1 MPQAEW
7 DALAREVHDL
17 ARRVAEIETHLGR
30 TEWGAGL
37 PAAGPVEE
45 RPASVPAADAASL
58 VPIVGRSLLGLAGA
72 YLLRALTDGGN
83 ISPRAGVAA
92 GILYAMG
99 WLVWAARTPAGRRF
113 ETALHGLTS
122 VLILSPLLWEATLR
136 LHALSTW
143 AAAAILVAFAIFGLA
158 ISWRKNLAIVATIAT
173 LAGLGTASALLMAT
187 HDVLPFTLAFLVIAT
202 AVEASA
208 CLNHWLS
215 ERWLAAAAADLSVL
229 LATWLVTNARGLPES
244 YAPIPPG
251 WLIGAQVG
259 LLAIYLV
266 STVVRTLLRGFTFTG
281 FEIAQ
286 CAVAFTIALGG
297 GLQLS
302 ATAPRLAPAI
312 GTLAL
317 AGAAACY
324 MLSLLR
330 LQRRGACRRNLYT
343 YSTFGILLALAGS
356 RILLA
361 ASADILWFVLAVAC
375 AGAGRFFGRMT
386 LEVHAA
392 VYLLLALASSGAA
405 QQAGA
410 FLLGA
415 ASWPGERQAALWL
428 GAAAAVAAW
437 ALSDRSNRAVRLT
450 LAAAAAWGCAGIAAG
465 YLTAVC
471 RYLLGPDAGPA
482 YCPTLRTG
490 ALVGMA
496 LLLARAGSRW
506 HYPEFSRLIYP
517 AMILGGYRLLTQ
529 DLYEERKVALFLSL
543 LVYGAAL
550 MVVPRLKKAPS

>member
-1 MPQAEW
+1 MGPAEL
-7 DALAREVHDL
+7 DALAREVRNL
-17 ARRVAEIETHLGR
+17 ARRVAELEAHMGH
-30 TEWGAGL
+30 TERVAAP
-37 PAAGPVEE
+37 PAAGPIEQ
-45 RPASVPAADAASL
+45 RPAGVPADAASL
-58 VPIVGRSLLGLAGA
+58 VPIVGRTLLGLAGA
-72 YLLRALTDGGN
+72 YLLRALTDGGSV
-83 ISPRAGVAA
+83 SPRAGVAA

-99 WLVWAARTPAGRRF
+99 WLVWAAHTPAGRRL

-136 LHALSTW
+136 FHALSTW
-143 AAAAILVAFAIFGLA
+143 AAGTILVSFVIFGLA

-187 HDVLPFTLAFLVIAT
+187 HDVLPFTLAFLVIAA

-229 LATWLVTNARGLPES
+229 LATWLVTNARGLPET
-244 YAPIPPG
+244 YAPIPPR

-259 LLAIYLV
+259 LLAIYLI
-266 STVVRTLLRGFTFTG
+266 STVVRTLFRGFTFTG

-297 GLQLS
+297 CLQLS
-302 ATAPRLAPAI
+302 TAAPRLAPAI

-317 AGAAACY
+317 AGATACY
-324 MLSLLR
+324 MVSLLR
-330 LQRRGACRRNLYT
+330 LQRQGACRRNLYT

-356 RILLA
+356 RILFA
-361 ASADILWFVLAVAC
+361 GSADALWCVLAVAC

-392 VYLLLALASSGAA
+392 VYLLLALTFSGAA

-410 FLLGA
+410 LLLGS
-415 ASWPGERQAALWL
+415 ASWPGERQAALWM
-428 GAAAAVAAW
+428 GAVAAVLAW
-437 ALSDRSNRAVRLT
+437 ALSDRRNSTVRLT
-450 LAAAAAWGCAGIAAG
+450 MAAAAAWASAGIAAG
-465 YLTAVC
+465 YLTAAC
-471 RYLLGPDAGPA
+471 HYLLGPEASQA
-482 YCPTLRTG
+482 YCATLRTA

-496 LLLARAGSRW
+496 LLLAWAGSRL

-517 AMILGGYRLLTQ
+517 AMILGGYRLLAQ
-529 DLYEERKVALFLSL
+529 DLHEERKVALFLSL

-550 MVVPRLKKAPS
+550 TVVPRLKKAAS